1 MPKKASRGFDKLK
14 RWVSDLSSA
23 ELEGLTGALTAHAI
37 PQQFAKPLVRSSRP
51 HGQSA
56 LLNSLIGAL
65 GAQLESVYA
74 WARPHLE
81 AHDLPEVEGAGN
93 PTHNSPN
100 WESRA
105 TCRWWRLPC
114 LSAGRECT

>member
-51 HGQSA
+51 HGQSTA
-56 LLNSLIGAL
+56 HSQLTDWCAGSTARVRLRLGTAAPGGA
-65 GAQLESVYA
+65 
-74 WARPHLE
+74 
-81 AHDLPEVEGAGN
+81 
-93 PTHNSPN
+93 
-100 WESRA
+100 
-105 TCRWWRLPC
+105 
-114 LSAGRECT
+114 